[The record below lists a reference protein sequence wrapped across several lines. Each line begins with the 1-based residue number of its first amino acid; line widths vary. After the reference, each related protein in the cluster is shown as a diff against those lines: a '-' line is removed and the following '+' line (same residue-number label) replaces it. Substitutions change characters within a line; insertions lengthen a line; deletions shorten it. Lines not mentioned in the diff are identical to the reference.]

1 VVKIGTCPGIRHP
14 DTSLKVKSETG
25 ETAGVAGAILGLVV
39 DDFDACW
46 QAIESRD
53 SRFDG
58 RLFVGIV
65 TTGVYCRPICPAPM
79 PKRENVRFH
88 ASAAACEAA
97 GFRPCRRCRPETAPG
112 SPEWLGGSA
121 TVARALRLISEG
133 FLDANPVGELAR
145 RLCVGERQ
153 LRRLFAAHLGAAPL
167 AVARTRR
174 VQLARMLID
183 QTELSMADVAMTS
196 GFGSIRRF
204 NETIRSAF
212 GRSPTEL
219 RGSAP
224 PVEGLVLRL
233 PFRPPLAWEPI
244 VRFLAARAIPGVEE
258 VRDSTYR
265 RTVRSDA
272 EPGIVELERVPG
284 QAHLRLRLRLAGIG
298 ALAAA
303 VEQARRVFDL
313 GADPL
318 QIEATL
324 RADGRLA
331 PLLKRHPGLR
341 VPGAWDPFEL
351 AVRAVLGQQVSV
363 QAATTLAGRLVRAYG
378 EQLPQRDGA
387 LTHVSRADGPRGHAR
402 RDDRAA
408 AGARRDDPAPRHG
421 GRGRLPRP
429 RRDGRPGSGLEPVAR
444 ASRHRALDGGV
455 RRHAGSAG
463 SRRVPRRRSRASACA
478 GVERSAG
485 DRRGGGGDR
494 GGVEAVA
501 GLRRVASVVGVTVS
515 YATVE
520 SPIGPLLV
528 AASPSGIVRI
538 GLPSETPGQVLASVG
553 PEPVRSSKD
562 LASVRRQLDE
572 YFAGTRRE
580 FTLPLDLSPASGF
593 RRAVLDAMSRLPYG
607 ETVTYTELAAR
618 AGNPRAARAAGH
630 ACATNPIPIIV
641 PCHRV
646 IGSDGSLRG
655 YTGGLHHKEFL
666 LRLEGALLA

>member
-1 VVKIGTCPGIRHP
+1 M
-14 DTSLKVKSETG
+14 SLKVKSETR
-25 ETAGVAGAILGLVV
+25 ETAGVAGAILGLVL

-53 SRFDG
+53 PRFDG

-79 PKRENVRFH
+79 AKRENVRFH

-145 RLCVGERQ
+145 RLRVGERQ

-183 QTELSMADVAMTS
+183 QTDLSMADVAMTS

-265 RTVRSDA
+265 RTARNGA

-298 ALAAA
+298 GLAAA

-387 LTHVSRADGPRGHAR
+387 LTHVFPAPTALAAAHVETIGLPRARAETIRRLGTEVADGDLVLDAT
-402 RDDRAA
+402 A
-408 AGARRDDPAPRHG
+408 DPAVVSS
-421 GRGRLPRP
+421 RLREL
-429 RRDGRPGSGLEPVAR
+429 PGIGPWTAEYIAMRCLQDPDAFP
-444 ASRHRALDGGV
+444 AADL
-455 RRHAGSAG
+455 
-463 SRRVPRRRSRASACA
+463 
-478 GVERSAG
+478 
-485 DRRGGGGDR
+485 
-494 GGVEAVA
+494 
-501 GLRRVASVVGVTVS
+501 GLRRA
-515 YATVE
+515 
-520 SPIGPLLV
+520 
-528 AASPSGIVRI
+528 
-538 GLPSETPGQVLASVG
+538 LASNG
-553 PEPVRSSKD
+553 R
-562 LASVRRQLDE
+562 
-572 YFAGTRRE
+572 
-580 FTLPLDLSPASGF
+580 PATAAEVVAIAAAW
-593 RRAVLDAMSRLPYG
+593 RPWRAY
-607 ETVTYTELAAR
+607 AA
-618 AGNPRAARAAGH
+618 
-630 ACATNPIPIIV
+630 
-641 PCHRV
+641 
-646 IGSDGSLRG
+646 
-655 YTGGLHHKEFL
+655 LHL
-666 LRLEGALLA
+666 WSA